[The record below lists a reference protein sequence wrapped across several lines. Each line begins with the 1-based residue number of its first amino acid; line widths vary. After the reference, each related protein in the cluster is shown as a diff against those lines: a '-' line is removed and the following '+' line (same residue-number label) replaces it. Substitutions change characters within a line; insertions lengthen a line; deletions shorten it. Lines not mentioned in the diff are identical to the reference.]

1 MSKTRILITTTSFQD
16 TPGRHHDLLV
26 AYINAARLALMQP
39 GAYLVNCARG
49 ELIDE
54 GDVAAA
60 LQRGQLAGYGA
71 DVVELEPVVPT
82 NPLLT
87 APNVVLTP
95 HVGSRTYQSVER
107 QAVMAVENMLRVLHG
122 QPPHA
127 QANAL

>member
-1 MSKTRILITTTSFQD
+1 ME
-16 TPGRHHDLLV
+16 
-26 AYINAARLALMQP
+26 
-39 GAYLVNCARG
+39 

-71 DVVELEPVVPT
+71 DVLELEPVEPT

-95 HVGSRTYQSVER
+95 HVGSRTYESVER
-107 QAVMAVENMLRVLHG
+107 QAVMAVENMLRVLQG
-122 QPPHA
+122 QTPHA
-127 QANAL
+127 QANTL